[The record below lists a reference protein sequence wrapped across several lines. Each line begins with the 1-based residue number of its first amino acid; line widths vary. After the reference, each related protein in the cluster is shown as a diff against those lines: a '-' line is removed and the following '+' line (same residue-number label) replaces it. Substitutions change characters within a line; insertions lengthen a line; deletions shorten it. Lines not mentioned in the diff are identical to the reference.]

1 MKTESCSFAPG
12 IWRIHAGG
20 ECENATPTSVRRVP
34 PDLAALGRLPPV
46 AEIPIALGDITA
58 EKTPRGLLIR
68 IPLADA
74 DVYGF
79 GLQLKSVRQTGK
91 KRTLRVNSDPVADT
105 GDSHAPVPF
114 FVTTSGLGVFIDT
127 ARYAT
132 FYVASHAKPG
142 EKLAGPAGERA
153 EYLATG
159 TEDLYGHQKI
169 AASEVV
175 IEVPHAQGLD
185 LFVFGGPTMGDTIR
199 RYVLFS
205 GGGVLPPW
213 WSLGIWYRTWGRSRQ
228 QDVLD
233 LARDFQKSEIPC
245 DVIGLEPGWQQ
256 HAYSCTF
263 TWNRQSFPN
272 PGEML
277 GSLAGMGYQ
286 VNLWEHAFVH
296 PDSPLYAPL
305 KPLSSSLAVW
315 DGLVPDFSLPE
326 AREVFIRHHE
336 TEFLSAGVVG
346 FKLDECDN
354 SDFLPYPWS
363 FPEYSTFPSG
373 MDGEQMHSL
382 MGNLYAST
390 IAEAFERNGKQTL
403 CQSRSLGALAAPIPA
418 VLYSDLYDFKD
429 FLRGTINAGF
439 SGLLWCPE
447 LRNAESREEWF
458 RRLQLAV
465 VSPQV
470 LINGWMLPLPP
481 WRQTDI
487 AKNLAGELEEGW
499 QEFEA
504 RVKNLLSFRIRLA
517 PYLYSA
523 FGKYRF
529 EGTPVCR
536 ALVCDFPDDRAL
548 RNIEDQFLM
557 GPSLMVAPM
566 PLEGEE
572 RLVVFPKGKWFDLE
586 KGESFEGP
594 GQAKITGDRKLP
606 PIFGRAGSLIP
617 LARPQRQIGSDPT
630 FQIDIVRFGTEPGQ
644 PFRLLACGGQAT
656 PHLSSPEW
664 IELSW
669 DENGKHHCKPAS
681 GKWIDRYQ
689 IMNWICLSKA
699 HTFFSLP

>member
-1 MKTESCSFAPG
+1 M
-12 IWRIHAGG
+12 
-20 ECENATPTSVRRVP
+20 RRVP

-142 EKLAGPAGERA
+142 ENLAGPAGEGA

-159 TEDLYGHQKI
+159 TEDLYGNQKT
-169 AASEVV
+169 ASSEVV

-245 DVIGLEPGWQQ
+245 DVIGLEAGWQQ

-272 PGEML
+272 PVEML

-305 KPLSSSLAVW
+305 KSLSGSLAV
-315 DGLVPDFSLPE
+315 
-326 AREVFIRHHE
+326 
-336 TEFLSAGVVG
+336 
-346 FKLDECDN
+346 
-354 SDFLPYPWS
+354 
-363 FPEYSTFPSG
+363 
-373 MDGEQMHSL
+373 
-382 MGNLYAST
+382 
-390 IAEAFERNGKQTL
+390 
-403 CQSRSLGALAAPIPA
+403 
-418 VLYSDLYDFKD
+418 
-429 FLRGTINAGF
+429 
-439 SGLLWCPE
+439 
-447 LRNAESREEWF
+447 
-458 RRLQLAV
+458 
-465 VSPQV
+465 
-470 LINGWMLPLPP
+470 
-481 WRQTDI
+481 
-487 AKNLAGELEEGW
+487 
-499 QEFEA
+499 
-504 RVKNLLSFRIRLA
+504 
-517 PYLYSA
+517 
-523 FGKYRF
+523 
-529 EGTPVCR
+529 
-536 ALVCDFPDDRAL
+536 
-548 RNIEDQFLM
+548 
-557 GPSLMVAPM
+557 
-566 PLEGEE
+566 
-572 RLVVFPKGKWFDLE
+572 
-586 KGESFEGP
+586 
-594 GQAKITGDRKLP
+594 
-606 PIFGRAGSLIP
+606 
-617 LARPQRQIGSDPT
+617 
-630 FQIDIVRFGTEPGQ
+630 
-644 PFRLLACGGQAT
+644 
-656 PHLSSPEW
+656 
-664 IELSW
+664 
-669 DENGKHHCKPAS
+669 
-681 GKWIDRYQ
+681 
-689 IMNWICLSKA
+689 
-699 HTFFSLP
+699 